1 MTCYNLD
8 IGCATIN
15 VTSEDI
21 RVKVSGNDLSNG
33 YLAEKVVAGTN
44 ITVTELNDGGV
55 ETLEI
60 SASGGTTDEKV
71 KVSANDTTPGYLS
84 DKLIGTTNKITLT
97 ELNDGADEDLQ
108 IKIGSDIFDKTVD
121 NSDNITEG
129 ATNLFLTTAE
139 QSDIADNTAK
149 RHDAATVT
157 DSSNIDLAITGQDIT
172 ADLINTAV
180 TPGTYTNTDLTV
192 DANGRITAASNGSGG
207 GGTDDI
213 AISQGFHVQNVIT
226 AATLTSNADDWN
238 PTGFDADTDMIRV
251 DVNANNRAISGVIA
265 PAAGDNR
272 ILAIKNINTGS
283 DDLRFEHNNG
293 GSTAAN
299 RFLCRDNVNKSI
311 KPNETALWF
320 YDHLVSRW
328 SPYNRI
334 G

>member
-55 ETLEI
+55 ETLQI
-60 SASGGTTDEKV
+60 SASGGNTDEQV
-71 KVSANDTTPGYLS
+71 KVSANDTTAGYLE
-84 DKLIGTTNKITLT
+84 DKIVGTASNISITT
-97 ELNDGADEDLQ
+97 LNDGGDEDS
-108 IKIGSDIFDKTVD
+108 KI
-121 NSDNITEG
+121 
-129 ATNLFLTTAE
+129 
-139 QSDIADNTAK
+139 
-149 RHDAATVT
+149 
-157 DSSNIDLAITGQDIT
+157 
-172 ADLINTAV
+172 DLINTAV

-192 DANGRITAASNGSGG
+192 DANGRITAASDGSGGG

-213 AISQGFHVQNVIT
+213 AISQGFHVQNVLT

-251 DVNANNRAISGVIA
+251 DVNQNNRAISGVIA
-265 PAAGDNR
+265 PAAGVNR

-299 RFLCRDNVNKSI
+299 RFLCRDNLNKSI

>member
-1 MTCYNLD
+1 MATDIKRELPNDEYQAATNANSPSLGNPFATMADTGGGSGDLLSTNNLSD
-8 IGCATIN
+8 VADAATSLTN
-15 VTSEDI
+15 L
-21 RVKVSGNDLSNG
+21 SGEPAFSKNTAFNKDFG
-33 YLAEKVVAGTN
+33 TIAGTVLEGDKN
-44 ITVTELNDGGV
+44 ADIVLN
-55 ETLEI
+55 T
-60 SASGGTTDEKV
+60 S
-71 KVSANDTTPGYLS
+71 
-84 DKLIGTTNKITLT
+84 
-97 ELNDGADEDLQ
+97 
-108 IKIGSDIFDKTVD
+108 
-121 NSDNITEG
+121 
-129 ATNLFLTTAE
+129 
-139 QSDIADNTAK
+139 K

-157 DSSNIDLAITGQDIT
+157 DSSNIDLSITGQDIT
-172 ADLINTAV
+172 ADLINTTV

-192 DANGRITAASNGSGG
+192 DANGRITAASNGSGGG

-251 DVNANNRAISGVIA
+251 DVNQNNRAISGVIA
-265 PAAGDNR
+265 PSAGVNR

-299 RFLCRDNVNKSI
+299 RFLCRDNNNKSI

-320 YDHLVSRW
+320 YDHLISRW
-328 SPYNRI
+328 TPYNRI